1 MMSVDFRNDVLI
13 PLIRVADLVLVC
25 GSFLSSLAISSG
37 SLTWPGFAEVLVMRI
52 KVANLILFLGYLA
65 LCSAMFSACGL
76 YRSHRLSRVKQ
87 RLYEIVLAVTLITG
101 ALLALKG
108 LFLLAF
114 ATTKFFLW
122 FWPLTLSIV
131 MLSHETALELLHRAR
146 LRGRNLRNVIIVGE
160 GPDALALADHVS
172 QDASLGYRIL
182 RIIDAR
188 GITEDGYIAGDR

>member
-13 PLIRVADLVLVC
+13 PLIRVSDLVLVC
-25 GSFLSSLAISSG
+25 GSFLTSLAISTG
-37 SLTWPGFAEVLVMRI
+37 SLTWPGLAEVLVIRI
-52 KVANLILFLGYLA
+52 KVANLVLFMGYLV
-65 LCSAMFSACGL
+65 LCSAIFSACGL

-87 RLYEIVLAVTLITG
+87 RLYEIALAVTLITG

-108 LFLLAF
+108 LFVLSF

-122 FWPLTLSIV
+122 FWPLTLSTV
-131 MLSHETALELLHRAR
+131 VLSHETALELLHRAR

-160 GPDALALADHVS
+160 GPDALALVDRVN
-172 QDASLGYRIL
+172 QDASLGYRVL

-188 GITEDGYIAGDR
+188 GLTEDGYIAGDR